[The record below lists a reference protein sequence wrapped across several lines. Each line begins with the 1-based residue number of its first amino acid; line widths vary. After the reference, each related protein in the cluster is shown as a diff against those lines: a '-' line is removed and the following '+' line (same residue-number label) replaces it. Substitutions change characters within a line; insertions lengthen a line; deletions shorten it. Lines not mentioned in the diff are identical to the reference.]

1 MTVASTTAKAG
12 PYDGDDA
19 TVEFDFT
26 FKAQAVTDIKVVS
39 TITTSGVQVDTELE
53 QDTEY
58 SVTLNADQN
67 SSPGGVVTI
76 VTAPATGEQITVLRS
91 VATTQGAS
99 LPNQGGFYPKVIENA
114 LDKLTMLLQQLSEES
129 ERSLKLSVAD
139 SITNLQDLL
148 ITINNSVSAAAG
160 SESAAGSYATNAHNS
175 EVAAAASETAAGL
188 SEVAAAASETA
199 AGLSEVAA
207 AASETAAGLS
217 EVAAAASAVT
227 AGGHAT
233 TATTQAGIA
242 TAKAVL
248 TAADAIATAA
258 DRVQT
263 GLDAGTATTKAA
275 TATTKADEAA
285 ASESAA
291 ANSASLAAG
300 SAAAAVIS
308 SNSAADSAAAAEA
321 AAADAVAQA
330 SSMATAQLTAVLD
343 FDLNFF

>member
-207 AASETAAGLS
+207 AAS
-217 EVAAAASAVT
+217 AVT